1 MKLGIYFTIGD
12 LGLKNSISIFKGLL
26 HADVNLL
33 EIGLP
38 FSDPM
43 LDGIVIQKSH
53 TRAVKQNIKW
63 QEICDAL
70 QEIKSLCKPNQ
81 QVSLMTTSQH
91 LYDESRVVLLPQLD
105 GILISDIRHNTLSP
119 FSVPF
124 KRVWFLNQEIVLKNK
139 ILHPPEDISMVYLTR
154 VQGTTGENQRK
165 EASTKEALQILKE
178 KSDKD
183 IWLGFG
189 ISTQKDILDAKELGA
204 DGAIIGASFVKKVTE
219 YYFAQLSNKS
229 AFEQEIS
236 LYEFSKNY
244 ILELIELP
252 NLHI

>member
-26 HADVNLL
+26 HANVNLL

-43 LDGIVIQKSH
+43 LDGIVIQQSH

-63 QEICDAL
+63 QDICNAL
-70 QEIKSLCKPNQ
+70 QEIKSLCKLNQ
-81 QVSLMTTSQH
+81 QISLMTTSQH
-91 LYDESRVVLLPQLD
+91 LYDESRVKLLPKLD
-105 GILISDIRHNTLSP
+105 GILISDIRHNTSCP
-119 FSVPF
+119 FAVPF

-139 ILHPPEDISMVYLTR
+139 TLQPPEDISMIYLTR
-154 VQGTTGENQRK
+154 VQGTTGENQKK
-165 EASTKEALQILKE
+165 ESSTKEAIQILKE

-189 ISTQKDILDAKELGA
+189 ISTQKDILDAEELGA
-204 DGAIIGASFVKKVTE
+204 DGAIIGSSFVKKVTE
-219 YYFAQLSNKS
+219 YYFKKLADKS
-229 AFEQEIS
+229 DFEQENG
-236 LYEFSKNY
+236 LYEFCKNY
-244 ILELIELP
+244 ILELGSHL
-252 NLHI
+252 